1 MRKVCSTNLLLL
13 LLRAPSV
20 RLRGNDVR
28 DENQTCLPLATD
40 TLRDPLVLSDYGQV
54 SCTTGSDQLF
64 YESQPA
70 KGTSFEIYLYAPNRE
85 RASELFEEAFGEIE
99 RVETAFSNYRSSSE
113 LSRINASAADGPVI
127 TDPEVFALLA
137 RALSYSQRTDGAFD
151 ITVGKLM
158 KAWAS
163 FAARVITPPLK
174 SWSGR
179 AIKLVGKV

>member
-70 KGTSFEIYLYAPNRE
+70 MGRLLKYIFTRQT
-85 RASELFEEAFGEIE
+85 ASELPSCLKRPLAKLNG
-99 RVETAFSNYRSSSE
+99 
-113 LSRINASAADGPVI
+113 SRR
-127 TDPEVFALLA
+127 LLA
-137 RALSYSQRTDGAFD
+137 IIDLQANFRASTQAQLTDLLSLIPKFLLCLHVHSLTANVQMVPSTLR
-151 ITVGKLM
+151 
-158 KAWAS
+158 S
-163 FAARVITPPLK
+163 E
-174 SWSGR
+174 S
-179 AIKLVGKV
+179 